1 LDDTLKQ
8 FSFKRVFKHKGQV
21 IIDLKKEVTHGERQ
35 NEMNVKQ
42 TVRSGSM
49 SA

>member
-21 IIDLKKEVTHGERQ
+21 IIDLKKVTHGERQ

-42 TVRSGSM
+42 IIRSGSM